1 MDAFH
6 SSAKKPGSTPFGGQG
21 YSDQFVRSAT
31 QPLTSRG
38 TRPLMAGPEAAAQL
52 LATAEQ
58 QIAVCRTILEQFA
71 PRVALLKGAVD
82 HLKKPA
88 APAAP
93 PKKLGFG
100 AKKPAPPP
108 RQAAATGDRATI
120 ERLAERLGAKP
131 DLLRRAE
138 IALHQFA
145 DASSS
150 VATAETRLTG
160 IQGLLPHAVPDE
172 LARLE
177 LGKLQ
182 GKVYPV
188 CNFYEAFKDDEVL
201 WQLFP
206 PPHQTPAPRGSGR
219 LSFGG

>member
-6 SSAKKPGSTPFGGQG
+6 SSSKKPGSSAFGGQG

-38 TRPLMAGPEAAAQL
+38 TRPLAGGPEAVAQQV
-52 LATAEQ
+52 ATAEQ
-58 QIAVCRTILEQFA
+58 QIAVCRTIIEQFE
-71 PRVALLKGAVD
+71 PRVRVLKSAVE

-93 PKKLGFG
+93 FKKLGLG
-100 AKKPAPPP
+100 PKKPAPPARP
-108 RQAAATGDRATI
+108 APGGSDRAMI
-120 ERLAERLGAKP
+120 EDLAQRLSAKP

-145 DASSS
+145 DAGS
-150 VATAETRLTG
+150 AITTAEAQIRMIYGMDPYSAAPQL
-160 IQGLLPHAVPDE
+160 QQ
-172 LARLE
+172 LE

-182 GKVYPV
+182 GKVYPI
-188 CNFYEAFKDDEVL
+188 CNFYEVFKDDEVL

-206 PPHQTPAPRGSGR
+206 PPQQAPSPRGSGR
-219 LSFGG
+219 LSLGG

>member
-6 SSAKKPGSTPFGGQG
+6 SSSKKPGSTPFGGQG

-31 QPLTSRG
+31 QPLANRD
-38 TRPLMAGPEAAAQL
+38 TRPLTAGPEAVAQQ

-58 QIAVCRTILEQFA
+58 QIAVCRTILEQFD
-71 PRVALLKGAVD
+71 PRVRTLKSAVAQI
-82 HLKKPA
+82 KQPPA
-88 APAAP
+88 APAA

-100 AKKPAPPP
+100 AKKPAVSARPAPG
-108 RQAAATGDRATI
+108 AADRALI
-120 ERLAERLGAKP
+120 ESLAQRLAAKP

-138 IALHQFA
+138 IALHQYA
-145 DASSS
+145 DAASA
-150 VATAETRLTG
+150 VASAEAKLAGLQGMDPFTAA
-160 IQGLLPHAVPDE
+160 PM
-172 LARLE
+172 LAQLE

-188 CNFYEAFKDDEVL
+188 CNFYEVFKDDDLL

-206 PPHQTPAPRGSGR
+206 PPQQAAAPRGTGR
-219 LSFGG
+219 FSLGG